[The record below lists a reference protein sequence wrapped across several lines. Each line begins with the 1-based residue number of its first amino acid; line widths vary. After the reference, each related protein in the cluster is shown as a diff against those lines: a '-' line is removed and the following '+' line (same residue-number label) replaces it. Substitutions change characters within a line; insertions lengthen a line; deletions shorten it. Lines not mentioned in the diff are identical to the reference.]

1 MVFPVHGSTEW
12 PRQGP
17 PPHLTRET
25 ISGRR
30 PADGAI
36 HPAESF
42 VPAKTW
48 PWGGGEDK
56 VCGCRL
62 NPSLISEVLSS
73 LAARCISQ
81 SGSVLRRLYL
91 RPQPQLT
98 TIFPGTKDSYT
109 HPTTPSAGRTGGVLT
124 CLTKSPYAL
133 AAAQMNCY
141 VNYKINIKHPEQ
153 T

>member
-1 MVFPVHGSTEW
+1 MGRALSPPLRVSGRPVSNLPQFFKKAHGRHIIFPVHGSTAWPRQGPSPHLTRETTITCTLRAQVIVINLLKHQMYQTSNKHTLTNTLSHIQHISNTYESTEW

-36 HPAESF
+36 PPAESF

-56 VCGCRL
+56 VCGC
-62 NPSLISEVLSS
+62 
-73 LAARCISQ
+73 
-81 SGSVLRRLYL
+81 
-91 RPQPQLT
+91 
-98 TIFPGTKDSYT
+98 
-109 HPTTPSAGRTGGVLT
+109 H
-124 CLTKSPYAL
+124 
-133 AAAQMNCY
+133 
-141 VNYKINIKHPEQ
+141 
-153 T
+153 